1 MFWFYKFIIFSL
13 ASRKPRRSVIRSLSW
28 KRPSKRT
35 KMEEE
40 AGVDV
45 SIDTTLDSH
54 EDGAGGR
61 SFNTTVA
68 SSSHGMSDE
77 DADDTVFDSSTASSS
92 KKRKKVGVWK
102 TMKRFFSRKSSKG
115 SKPQR
120 SVSDPNLV
128 RTSGERPNVAP
139 LEQIGEVQMEVVD
152 AHPKKAMSV
161 SLVFIC
167 ILHWVHTV

>member
-1 MFWFYKFIIFSL
+1 MFRFYKFIIFLL

-45 SIDTTLDSH
+45 SIDTTRDSH
-54 EDGAGGR
+54 EGGAGER

-68 SSSHGMSDE
+68 SSHGMSDE

-115 SKPQR
+115 YKTQR

-128 RTSGERPNVAP
+128 RPSGERPDVAP
-139 LEQIGEVQMEVVD
+139 LEQIGEVQMVEVD

-161 SLVFIC
+161 SLVFMC
-167 ILHWVHTV
+167 ILHWVHSV

>member
-1 MFWFYKFIIFSL
+1 MFWFYKFIIFLL

-54 EDGAGGR
+54 EDGAGER

-68 SSSHGMSDE
+68 SSHGMSDE
-77 DADDTVFDSSTASSS
+77 DADDTVFDNSTASSS

-115 SKPQR
+115 SKPPR

-128 RTSGERPNVAP
+128 RASGERPDVAP
-139 LEQIGEVQMEVVD
+139 LEQIGEVQMEVD

-161 SLVFIC
+161 SLVFMC
-167 ILHWVHTV
+167 ILHWVHSV